1 MIEFAGG
8 KISIDDGGEE
18 FSTPL
23 EGLDITG
30 DAEDIFRKTLWKVEE
45 GLDLANGY
53 KSSWR

>member
-18 FSTPL
+18 FSTPS

-30 DAEDIFRKTLWKVEE
+30 DAKDIFRKKLWKVEE